1 MPDANM
7 NVPGNNDLSL

>member
-7 NVPGNNDLSL
+7 EDAG